1 MNIEKW
7 LNAWKKKQGYVPT
20 VGEEFLKI
28 PGYFGDPNAGMFVAF
43 VEKATK
49 MGMLSLNMPEPSLIE
64 MVKKIFKSKK
74 VATPTLVGK
83 RFKNLTPHPVMY
95 RDGSGKDF
103 TFPSE
108 GSARVDVTPGTSFTH
123 QIGGLG
129 MFEVNTPAQMG
140 EVIGLPEPDGET
152 IYIVS
157 LIVITHPSVV
167 GRNDVVAPA
176 TGPKDNAIRDAEG
189 RIQGVTKF
197 VRA

>member
-1 MNIEKW
+1 MDVQKW
-7 LNAWKKKQGYVPT
+7 LDAWKSFLGHLDAPGT
-20 VGEEFLKI
+20 EFLKI
-28 PGYFGDPNAGMFVAF
+28 PGYFGDPQVGMFVAF
-43 VEKATK
+43 AEKATK
-49 MGMLSLNMPEPSLIE
+49 LGMLTFNMPKAS
-64 MVKKIFKSKK
+64 S
-74 VATPTLVGK
+74 TPTLVGK
-83 RFKNLTPHPVMY
+83 KFVNLTPHPVVY
-95 RDGSGKDF
+95 RTAEGKDF
-103 TFPSE
+103 TFPSG

-123 QIGGLG
+123 SIEGLG
-129 MFEVNTPAQMG
+129 EFVVNTPAQMG

-176 TGPKDNAIRDAEG
+176 TGPKDGAIRDAEG

>member
-1 MNIEKW
+1 MDVQKW
-7 LNAWKKKQGYVPT
+7 LANWKKFLGYVDTPG
-20 VGEEFLKI
+20 VEFLKI
-28 PGYFGDPNAGMFVAF
+28 PGYFGDPNAGMFAAF
-43 VEKATK
+43 AEKAEEL
-49 MGMLSLNMPEPSLIE
+49 GMITFNMPKAAS
-64 MVKKIFKSKK
+64 
-74 VATPTLVGK
+74 APTLVGK
-83 RFKNLTPHPVMY
+83 NFVNLTPHPVVY

-103 TFPSE
+103 TFPSA
-108 GSARVDVTPGTSFTH
+108 GSARVDVIPGTSFTH
-123 QIGGLG
+123 PIEGLG
-129 MFEVNTPAQMG
+129 EFTINTPAQMG